1 MEITLNEESLNEV
14 RHLRSIFI
22 EKMQNETTSM
32 AALIYCL
39 NALLEAEENLE
50 KKLNEVK
57 EGEEN
62 ERSK

>member
-1 MEITLNEESLNEV
+1 MEITLNEDSLNEV

-62 ERSK
+62 EGSK

>member
-1 MEITLNEESLNEV
+1 MEITLNKDSLNEV
-14 RHLRSIFI
+14 RHLRSVFI

-39 NALLEAEENLE
+39 DALLEAEENLE
-50 KKLNEVK
+50 KKLNELK

-62 ERSK
+62 ERPE